1 MPRQVERHGGLIHSG
16 PDRAFMNVW
25 RKIPHAHG
33 HLCFE
38 VNSPHSVTAGFYID
52 AGQTQPGIQL
62 TTSTLPTFTNN
73 HINGGAM
80 PD

>member
-1 MPRQVERHGGLIHSG
+1 MPRQVERHGELIHSG
-16 PDRAFMNVW
+16 PDSAFMNVW

-33 HLCFE
+33 
-38 VNSPHSVTAGFYID
+38 NSPHSVTAGFYID